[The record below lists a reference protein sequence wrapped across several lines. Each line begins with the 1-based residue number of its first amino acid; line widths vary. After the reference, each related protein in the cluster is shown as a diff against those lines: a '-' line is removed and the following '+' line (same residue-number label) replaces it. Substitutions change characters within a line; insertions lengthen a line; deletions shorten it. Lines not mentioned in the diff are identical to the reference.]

1 MSKYSDINTSN
12 NNEWDSIPFTV
23 DGVNFVSKIRKDSEM
38 ALRIKFVPTSVFVQ
52 MNEGA
57 IRDCIGKVS
66 LMSRDE
72 ITSELQRVNAG
83 GSQAI
88 LELA

>member
-1 MSKYSDINTSN
+1 MSEYIAPDTTTS
-12 NNEWDSIPFTV
+12 EWDSIPFTV
-23 DGVNFVSKIRKDSEM
+23 DGVNFVSKVRKDSEM
-38 ALRIKFVPTSVFVQ
+38 GMRIKLVPPAIFVQ

-72 ITSELQRVNAG
+72 ILDELARVNYG
-83 GSQAI
+83 GENAI

>member
-1 MSKYSDINTSN
+1 MSVYSDIDTNNT
-12 NNEWDSIPFTV
+12 NEWNSIPFTV
-23 DGVNFVSKIRKDSEM
+23 DGVNFVSKIRIGSDM
-38 ALRIKFVPTSVFVQ
+38 DMRIKFVPVSIFVQ

-66 LMSRDE
+66 LMSKDE
-72 ITSELQRVNAG
+72 IISELQRVNAG